1 MVASNVFLSINRF
14 NSRYQHVAVPTEP
27 ALKDIFIYKDCQS
40 SEQNMNISERKLN
53 AQSDLPSIEPRTAK
67 VSPDKCHESNQVD
80 QLTGELSMF
89 LYGL

>member
-27 ALKDIFIYKDCQS
+27 ALKDIFIDKDCQS
-40 SEQNMNISERKLN
+40 SEQNSERKLN

-80 QLTGELSMF
+80 QLTGALSMF